1 MFPKLTCLSLKIRV
15 LYPDYI
21 EINTRASEDIE
32 FLFEFST
39 QYLTSEPSKGMRYQV
54 EHEKGNSISRTN
66 HVSFSIVYHKNTI
79 GPY

>member
-21 EINTRASEDIE
+21 EINTRACEDME
-32 FLFEFST
+32 FLFESLT
-39 QYLTSEPSKGMRYQV
+39 CYLTIEPSKGLRHQV
-54 EHEKGNSISRTN
+54 EHEKGNSLSRTN
-66 HVSFSIVYHKNTI
+66 QVSFSIVYYINTI

>member
-21 EINTRASEDIE
+21 EINTRACEDIE

-54 EHEKGNSISRTN
+54 EHEKGNSILEPTMC
-66 HVSFSIVYHKNTI
+66 HFQLFIIKTL
-79 GPY
+79 